1 MENEQTQ
8 LELDNGAPPVKHQGV
23 DTVPYTRFQQ
33 VVSEKGQLRSE
44 VDSLKLEIQTL
55 SERGATVDTVTR
67 ELEVART
74 KIATM
79 GAETDL
85 NMALAERGF
94 DADGRSI
101 IKMLHGNL
109 AEDGR
114 PTALAWVDSMKDD
127 ASARPKPLLG
137 YFDAVAALP
146 TETPAP
152 SSKPKMPRASRH
164 ASTTTDPSSDVTA
177 EQLRHARLLGEK
189 TGDWSKS
196 KELMDLMNSQRA

>member
-1 MENEQTQ
+1 MDPEQQ
-8 LELDNGAPPVKHQGV
+8 LELDNGAPPSRV

-33 VVSEKGQLRSE
+33 VVSEKGVLRSE
-44 VDSLKLEIQTL
+44 VDALKLEIQTL

-79 GAETDL
+79 GADTDL

-109 AEDGR
+109 PEEER
-114 PTALAWVDSMKDD
+114 PTALAWVDGMKDD

-137 YFDAVAALP
+137 YFDAPVMETSPAA
-146 TETPAP
+146 TEAK
-152 SSKPKMPRASRH
+152 KPKLPRASRH
-164 ASTTTDPSSDVTA
+164 AASTTGPSSDVTA
-177 EQLRHARLLGEK
+177 DQLKAARVHGER
-189 TGDWSKS
+189 TGDWTKS
-196 KELMDLMNSQRA
+196 KDLIALMNAPRT

>member
-1 MENEQTQ
+1 MDEQQ
-8 LELDNGAPPVKHQGV
+8 LENNGPPPPKQSTV
-23 DTVPYTRFQQ
+23 DTVPYSRFQQ
-33 VVSEKGQLRSE
+33 VVSEKGTLRAE

-109 AEDGR
+109 PEEGR
-114 PTALAWVDSMKDD
+114 PSALAWVDGMKEDPT
-127 ASARPKPLLG
+127 ARPKPLLG
-137 YFDAVAALP
+137 YFDAQSVSASP
-146 TETPAP
+146 ETPAP
-152 SSKPKMPRASRH
+152 KAKPKLPRASRH

-177 EQLRHARLLGEK
+177 EQLKAARIHGEK

-196 KELMDLMNSQRA
+196 KELIGLVDAPRP

>member
-1 MENEQTQ
+1 MEDED
-8 LELDNGAPPVKHQGV
+8 LVVPPDGGV
-23 DTVPYTRFQQ
+23 DSDSKGGVVPYERFMS
-33 VVSEKGQLRSE
+33 VVSKNGKLAHQL
-44 VDSLKLEIQTL
+44 SLSKAEALTL

-79 GAETDL
+79 GADTDL

-109 AEDGR
+109 PEEER
-114 PTALAWVDSMKDD
+114 PTALAWVDGMKDD

-137 YFDAVAALP
+137 YFDAPVMETSPAA
-146 TETPAP
+146 TEAK
-152 SSKPKMPRASRH
+152 KPKLPRASRH
-164 ASTTTDPSSDVTA
+164 AASTTGPSSDVTA
-177 EQLRHARLLGEK
+177 DQLKAARVHGER
-189 TGDWSKS
+189 TGDWTKS
-196 KELMDLMNSQRA
+196 KDLIALMNAPRT